1 MDSAVKWFQR
11 EWAQNWKKEC
21 KKRFQFK
28 CYHVSAAEFALRV
41 DIAFGGALWL
51 KVGTSQQFRCTP
63 QKVCQQWKEK
73 KRCQINATHRTP
85 NKKKT
90 LTHLIGIVRHILARL
105 ELVQSIV
112 GDLQHPS
119 AVNQTVRRLKVPVR
133 ADFRV
138 VQINHSLERW

>member
-1 MDSAVKWFQR
+1 M
-11 EWAQNWKKEC
+11 
-21 KKRFQFK
+21 KR
-28 CYHVSAAEFALRV
+28 
-41 DIAFGGALWL
+41 
-51 KVGTSQQFRCTP
+51 
-63 QKVCQQWKEK
+63 KEK
-73 KRCQINATHRTP
+73 MSNQCSTQDTKQ
-85 NKKKT
+85 KT